1 MRTRKNIYQI
11 KIVVL
16 GNILYCYLIGQN
28 LSLKGMFTLSGLI
41 GDDAPRNLPTYESS
55 IDYIPTLS
63 IAKELSSNTFLDAE
77 WSYRL
82 KKDYSGDSLYNK
94 IYKNNRLW
102 ARYSSEKI
110 EARLGLQK
118 IIFGPTQILRS
129 LSWFD
134 TFDIKDPTG
143 QTDGVEAF
151 RLRWFPSNSIGIWT
165 WAVQNDHKIVSYGG
179 RGEISTLLGEWGIT
193 FHHDPTNSLQ
203 MIGQTKVLID
213 QAHNRMALDFR
224 YDGFIGFWNESA
236 FLFSKENNIALV
248 TIGADYTLPIA
259 TGIMLMTESMLV
271 KDYQIDSNSTQTA
284 LMASVPLGM
293 VYQLMFIY
301 QFNWEEKKN
310 YNFLRLTA
318 TYDQYALNFIISIN
332 PKRSD
337 YNEAAYFLPNTVA
350 GFGTNLKFVFM
361 YNH

>member
-1 MRTRKNIYQI
+1 MITITAAKPNNNQ
-11 KIVVL
+11 
-16 GNILYCYLIGQN
+16 
-28 LSLKGMFTLSGLI
+28 LSLVVFPTVGPRI
-41 GDDAPRNLPTYESS
+41 AP
-55 IDYIPTLS
+55 
-63 IAKELSSNTFLDAE
+63 
-77 WSYRL
+77 
-82 KKDYSGDSLYNK
+82 NK
-94 IYKNNRLW
+94 
-102 ARYSSEKI
+102 
-110 EARLGLQK
+110 
-118 IIFGPTQILRS
+118 P
-129 LSWFD
+129 
-134 TFDIKDPTG
+134 P
-143 QTDGVEAF
+143 
-151 RLRWFPSNSIGIWT
+151 
-165 WAVQNDHKIVSYGG
+165 
-179 RGEISTLLGEWGIT
+179 
-193 FHHDPTNSLQ
+193 
-203 MIGQTKVLID
+203 
-213 QAHNRMALDFR
+213 
-224 YDGFIGFWNESA
+224 
-236 FLFSKENNIALV
+236 KENNIALV

-293 VYQLMFIY
+293 VYQLMFIS